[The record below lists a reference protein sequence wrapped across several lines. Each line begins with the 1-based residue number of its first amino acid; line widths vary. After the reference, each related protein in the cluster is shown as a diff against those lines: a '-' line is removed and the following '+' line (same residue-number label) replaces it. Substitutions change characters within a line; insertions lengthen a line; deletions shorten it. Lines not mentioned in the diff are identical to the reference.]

1 MSDEDAMARRPR
13 RATVML
19 VMGLIGALLVG
30 SAGTAVAAGLITSAQ
45 IKNGTIQNV
54 DIRNNTITGKK
65 IRNGTVTGADVKNR
79 SITGSDIK
87 KSSLTGGLVKNGSLT
102 GADVKDGSLT
112 GADVKDGSL
121 TGTDVKDGSLTGA
134 DVAEGTLTDAHL
146 APESRTQ
153 WAAVAGNGTLH
164 RGSAGT
170 AASRVSAGIYSV
182 TFPID
187 IDQCGYSVSIGNLTS
202 GGTTAGVVFL
212 NLPFDNPQG
221 LVIETFSFD
230 AVRSDRP
237 FYVTVNC

>member
-87 KSSLTGGLVKNGSLT
+87 KSSLTGGLVKN
-102 GADVKDGSLT
+102 GSLT

>member
-1 MSDEDAMARRPR
+1 MSNEDAMARRPR

-112 GADVKDGSL
+112 G
-121 TGTDVKDGSLTGA
+121 TDVKNGSLTGA
-134 DVAEGTLTDAHL
+134 DVAEGTLTDAHF
-146 APESRTQ
+146 APESRTH

-187 IDQCGYSVSIGNLTS
+187 VDQCGYAVSIGNLTS
-202 GGTTAGVVFL
+202 GGTSAGVVFL

-230 AVRSDRP
+230 AVRSDRS

>member
-1 MSDEDAMARRPR
+1 MSNEDAMARRPR

-112 GADVKDGSL
+112 GADV
-121 TGTDVKDGSLTGA
+121 
-134 DVAEGTLTDAHL
+134 AEGTLTDAHL
-146 APESRTQ
+146 APESRTH

-170 AASRVSAGIYSV
+170 AASRVSAGVYSV

-202 GGTTAGVVFL
+202 GGTFAGVVFL
-212 NLPFDNPQG
+212 NLPFDNPRG